1 MSKNPQLFGSM
12 VEFSLKSRVTMF
24 VILLTVVAIGVI
36 SALRLPLEM
45 NPRGMEGHYISVNVR
60 WNVGVPPETMDKIGI
75 PLEEELSTVRGLERI
90 ETHGYKWGSRI
101 ELHFKYGTDM
111 DVAYREVRDRAER
124 ARLQF
129 PEDADRTYI
138 YKYQPGAEPVVSFR
152 ISYDPDSDY
161 YNLIERHI
169 ISPIKRIMGVA
180 DVDFRIYRREVKIE
194 VDKEKADA
202 YGINMRQ
209 LAQLLRSDN
218 ITVASGSVL
227 DGGKKYTLKSTS
239 TFESLQQLR
248 ELPVSETVM
257 LKDIATIVYEPEEA
271 ERLYRYN
278 GQPANGISVKREGE
292 ANTVEVSQAVVEAI
306 EKIKKNPK
314 ARGFDLSIYE
324 NQGDEIMKR
333 LSHLVGNGKLGA
345 LLAALVLFFFLR
357 QLRLT
362 LVIVLT
368 IPLCLLVALATLYFT
383 GETLNSLTI
392 MGLVICVGLL
402 VDNSVVMAENIHR
415 HHQEGIP
422 KWEACFRGVQEIGFA
437 ITIATFT
444 TLIVFSSTL
453 LIDGKMRFFAQKMF
467 SPVFAAI
474 IASLIAALMFI
485 PPCVYLTLPK
495 ERKIIKKYWSFNFVL
510 EQFHNRIF
518 SPINNFY
525 NHSLNFFFARRLD
538 LTMLF
543 VVLMVGTWFVANKLN
558 FDIKEEEVIRYFS
571 IDVKFPEK
579 FTMQQRLDYF
589 QKVEKMAEE
598 KKVQCG
604 LNAYEVHYGKW
615 YGRFAGF
622 FTPDRVSPLTPQEA
636 IQELF
641 DGFPEEPGVRISYK
655 GKKSGGGVKGEQKYM
670 HYIRLVGD
678 DPEQLKNVAAEL
690 KPTFELI
697 PGVDSFLSED
707 VDESGPSEV
716 ALFVDRSKAS
726 SFGIHPRTLVGTIGT
741 AFRGESLPRF
751 NHEGNQIP
759 MRLIFDEEDRSELAD
774 LGNIQIPTEDGRLST
789 VAAVTTQAFLS
800 NEDNAITRENK
811 KVSEWFG
818 MRLTPGK
825 ESWQTKA
832 AIEKAKESIQLPEGI
847 SFEKPAKVVGD
858 HERKQGMLMIALS
871 VVFVY
876 MLMAFFFESTL
887 IPLSIIMTIPLAA
900 MGSVC
905 ILKLFNT
912 FIDQMVY
919 TGAMFLVGLVVNNGI
934 VLVDYANRL
943 RARGMDR
950 EAALLKAA
958 RDRFRPII
966 MTAMTTII
974 GMLPLT
980 FGSAVQMGVNFKSFG
995 LVLIGGMASSTLF
1008 TLLAIPVFYTL
1019 IEDARDRVLFLV
1031 GKIWRG
1037 SSV

>member
-1 MSKNPQLFGSM
+1 MSNKTQLFDRM
-12 VEFSLKSRVTMF
+12 VEFSLKCRVTMF

-60 WNVGVPPETMDKIGI
+60 WNVGVPPETMEKIGM

-124 ARLQF
+124 ARQRF

-152 ISYDPDSDY
+152 ISYDLDSDY

-180 DVDFRIYRREVKIE
+180 DVDFKIYRREVKIE

-202 YGINMRQ
+202 HGINMRQ
-209 LAQLLRSDN
+209 LGQLLRSDN
-218 ITVASGSVL
+218 ITIASGSVL
-227 DGGKKYTLKSTS
+227 DGGKKYTLKSAS

-257 LKDIATIVYEPEEA
+257 LKDIAAIVYEPEEA

-292 ANTVEVSQAVVEAI
+292 ANTVEVSKAVVQAI

-314 ARGFDLSIYE
+314 AQDFDLSIYE

-422 KWEACFRGVQEIGFA
+422 KWEACIRGVREIGFA

-485 PPCVYLTLPK
+485 PLCVYLTLPNDS
-495 ERKIIKKYWSFNFVL
+495 KIIKKQWSLSLVL
-510 EQFHNRIF
+510 ERFHNQVF

-525 NHSLNFFFARRLD
+525 NHSLKFFFARRLD

-543 VVLMVGTWFVANKLN
+543 VVLMVGTWFISSNLN
-558 FDIKEEEVIRYFS
+558 FDIKEEELIRYFS

-579 FTMQQRLDYF
+579 YTMGQRLDYF
-589 QKVEKMAEE
+589 QKVEKMAKE

-622 FTPDRVSPLTPQEA
+622 FTPDRVSTLSPQEA

-655 GKKSGGGVKGEQKYM
+655 GKKSGGGVKADQKYM

-678 DPEQLKNVAAEL
+678 DPEQLKNVATEL

-726 SFGIHPRTLVGTIGT
+726 SFGIHPRTLAGTIGT
-741 AFRGESLPRF
+741 AVRGEYLPRF

-789 VAAVTTQAFLS
+789 VASVTTQAFLS

-825 ESWQTKA
+825 GSSRTKI

-847 SFEKPAKVVGD
+847 SFEKPPKVVDD
-858 HERKQGMLMIALS
+858 HDRKQGMVMIVLS

-950 EAALLKAA
+950 EAALLKAT

-966 MTAMTTII
+966 MTATTTII

-995 LVLIGGMASSTLF
+995 LVLIGGMASATLF

-1019 IEDARDRVLFLV
+1019 IEDARDRVLCLV
-1031 GKIWRG
+1031 GKTWLG
-1037 SSV
+1037 SSK